1 MTIKAISS
9 EGSTRGALAMLFD
22 NNPQP
27 MWIYARNSLEF
38 LAVND
43 AALIHYGYTRTE
55 FLRMT
60 LKDIRP
66 AEDVSIMLQET
77 AEQKSGFKS
86 LRRYRH
92 LKKNGSIINVELSA
106 HDIEFSGEAARLV
119 LMRDITSRIQLEA
132 RLQHD
137 QSFIESVLDTIPD
150 GLVACD
156 LDGQLTLFNLG
167 ACEMLGLADC
177 DMASAGLNEVNG
189 LRDPLNGAVLE
200 PEAQPLRR
208 ALDGHQ
214 VHNVEMLLG
223 GNGVPTRHLLVN
235 AEPIVDKSGK
245 LEGAVTLLRD
255 ISALKQS
262 EQRYQ
267 DLFEQAV
274 EGVFRTSIDGHF
286 VIANPACA
294 RILGYDSPKQL
305 IGPDAPKVSSFYL
318 ETTDRS
324 ALLDA
329 LSSQG
334 SIRNQRLQLRRRDG
348 EIIWVNENVRAV
360 LDARGELVGMEGSIE
375 DVSAQVRAEF
385 AMRVSEERYARATS
399 GANDGLWDWNPQS
412 GEMYFSPRWKEQLGF
427 GPDELEASIDGWLNR
442 VHPEDRS
449 LIEGAIE
456 AHRAGHTTHIEV
468 EHRLRHKD
476 GLYRWM
482 LARGVRS
489 RSELD
494 GVERIAGSQ
503 TEISVRKRAEERLQ
517 YDALHDSLT
526 GLPNRA
532 LLFDRIQQAIR
543 LHRRD
548 PSKKFAVLYLDLD
561 RFKVINDSLGHGAGD
576 ELLIEIC
583 RRWRGQVREHDTLAR
598 VGGDEFV
605 LLFEN
610 LHDVAEVQRKAK
622 QLLAVLEAP
631 VRLAGQD
638 VIIGSSIGMVFADV
652 GEYTSE
658 ELLRN
663 ADTAMYRAK
672 TTGRNCAVLF
682 DESMHESSL
691 RTFEMEKD
699 LRAAIGTDQL
709 RLHYQPITRLD
720 DRIVTGYEALLRW
733 MHPTKG
739 LIAPME
745 FIPLAEETGLIIE
758 LDMSI
763 VRMAC
768 KQLVEWRRDGQVGDE
783 LTMSVNLSAKQL
795 GMVEMPNRVAKI
807 LQETG
812 LPSRVLKLEVTES
825 AIIENLDTA
834 HDIIMRLKK
843 LGVGVVLDDFGTGYS
858 SLSHLYRFP
867 FDGIKVDQS
876 FVRQLGNSRNVEH
889 IMDLIRL
896 LGEKMCINIVPE
908 GIETEDQLKRLRE
921 LGFIHAQ
928 GFLFGHPQT
937 PENTMDPDFPPR

>member
-1 MTIKAISS
+1 
-9 EGSTRGALAMLFD
+9 
-22 NNPQP
+22 
-27 MWIYARNSLEF
+27 
-38 LAVND
+38 
-43 AALIHYGYTRTE
+43 
-55 FLRMT
+55 
-60 LKDIRP
+60 
-66 AEDVSIMLQET
+66 
-77 AEQKSGFKS
+77 
-86 LRRYRH
+86 
-92 LKKNGSIINVELSA
+92 
-106 HDIEFSGEAARLV
+106 
-119 LMRDITSRIQLEA
+119 
-132 RLQHD
+132 
-137 QSFIESVLDTIPD
+137 
-150 GLVACD
+150 
-156 LDGQLTLFNLG
+156 
-167 ACEMLGLADC
+167 
-177 DMASAGLNEVNG
+177 
-189 LRDPLNGAVLE
+189 
-200 PEAQPLRR
+200 
-208 ALDGHQ
+208 
-214 VHNVEMLLG
+214 
-223 GNGVPTRHLLVN
+223 
-235 AEPIVDKSGK
+235 
-245 LEGAVTLLRD
+245 
-255 ISALKQS
+255 
-262 EQRYQ
+262 
-267 DLFEQAV
+267 
-274 EGVFRTSIDGHF
+274 
-286 VIANPACA
+286 
-294 RILGYDSPKQL
+294 
-305 IGPDAPKVSSFYL
+305 
-318 ETTDRS
+318 
-324 ALLDA
+324 
-329 LSSQG
+329 
-334 SIRNQRLQLRRRDG
+334 
-348 EIIWVNENVRAV
+348 
-360 LDARGELVGMEGSIE
+360 
-375 DVSAQVRAEF
+375 
-385 AMRVSEERYARATS
+385 
-399 GANDGLWDWNPQS
+399 
-412 GEMYFSPRWKEQLGF
+412 
-427 GPDELEASIDGWLNR
+427 
-442 VHPEDRS
+442 
-449 LIEGAIE
+449 
-456 AHRAGHTTHIEV
+456 
-468 EHRLRHKD
+468 
-476 GLYRWM
+476 
-482 LARGVRS
+482 
-489 RSELD
+489 
-494 GVERIAGSQ
+494 
-503 TEISVRKRAEERLQ
+503 
-517 YDALHDSLT
+517 
-526 GLPNRA
+526 
-532 LLFDRIQQAIR
+532 
-543 LHRRD
+543 
-548 PSKKFAVLYLDLD
+548 
-561 RFKVINDSLGHGAGD
+561 
-576 ELLIEIC
+576 
-583 RRWRGQVREHDTLAR
+583 
-598 VGGDEFV
+598 
-605 LLFEN
+605 
-610 LHDVAEVQRKAK
+610 
-622 QLLAVLEAP
+622 VLEAP